1 MTTPPWARARIGW
14 VVDVQND
21 FMRPDGRLYVH
32 NLFDPADAGATLAMA
47 SIVKTVEWMRR
58 SCDVVI
64 FTGDWH
70 AYGDREIDTVA
81 PDATKGTYPPHCMGL
96 SPDAAERAGA
106 HLITEIDPGSAA
118 LVLTRDAT
126 DETARDI
133 ARRAVGERRAVF
145 VQKSEFSVFEGN
157 RSADA
162 FVQALR
168 EALGEALGAVL
179 GDDLGDGSGEPVDFV
194 LCGVA
199 TDVCVKKA
207 VDGLLDRAARVHV
220 VTDAI
225 WSLGLLGPADTTDL
239 WAQRGA
245 RLGVSADLP

>member
-1 MTTPPWARARIGW
+1 MTTPSWARARIGW
-14 VVDVQND
+14 IVDVQND

-47 SIVKTVEWMRR
+47 SIVQTVEWMRR

-96 SPDAAERAGA
+96 SPDEAERAGA
-106 HLITEIDPGSAA
+106 ALITEIDPGSAA
-118 LVLTRDAT
+118 LVLTRDAI

-133 ARRAVGERRAVF
+133 ARRAVDERRAVF

-168 EALGEALGAVL
+168 EAL

>member
-1 MTTPPWARARIGW
+1 MTTPSWARARIGW
-14 VVDVQND
+14 IVDMQND

-47 SIVKTVEWMRR
+47 SIVQTVEWMRR

-96 SPDAAERAGA
+96 SPDAAQRAGA
-106 HLITEIDPGSAA
+106 ALITEIDPGSAA
-118 LVLTRDAT
+118 LVLTRDAI

-133 ARRAVGERRAVF
+133 ARRAVDERRAVF

-168 EALGEALGAVL
+168 EAL

>member
-1 MTTPPWARARIGW
+1 MTTPSWARARIGW
-14 VVDVQND
+14 IVDVQND

-32 NLFDPADAGATLAMA
+32 NLFDRADAGATLAMA
-47 SIVKTVEWMRR
+47 SIVQTVEWMRR

-106 HLITEIDPGSAA
+106 ALITEIDPGSAA
-118 LVLTRDAT
+118 LVLTRDAI

-133 ARRAVGERRAVF
+133 ARRAVDERRAVF

-168 EALGEALGAVL
+168 EAL

>member
-1 MTTPPWARARIGW
+1 MTTSSRARARIGW

-47 SIVKTVEWMRR
+47 SIVQTVEWMRR

-106 HLITEIDPGSAA
+106 ALITEIDPGSAA
-118 LVLTRDAT
+118 LVLTRDAI

-133 ARRAVGERRAVF
+133 ARRAVDERRAVF

-168 EALGEALGAVL
+168 EAL

>member
-1 MTTPPWARARIGW
+1 MTTPSWARARIGW
-14 VVDVQND
+14 IVDVQND

-47 SIVKTVEWMRR
+47 SIVQTVEWMRR

-106 HLITEIDPGSAA
+106 ALITEIDPGSAA
-118 LVLTRDAT
+118 LVLTRDAI

-133 ARRAVGERRAVF
+133 ARRAVDERRAVF

-168 EALGEALGAVL
+168 VAL

>member
-1 MTTPPWARARIGW
+1 MTTPSWARARIGW
-14 VVDVQND
+14 IVDVQND

-47 SIVKTVEWMRR
+47 SIVQTVEWMRR

-106 HLITEIDPGSAA
+106 ALITEIDPGSAA
-118 LVLTRDAT
+118 LVLTRDAI

-133 ARRAVGERRAVF
+133 ARRAVDERRAVF

-168 EALGEALGAVL
+168 EAL

>member
-1 MTTPPWARARIGW
+1 MTTPSWARARIGW

-47 SIVKTVEWMRR
+47 SIVQTVEWMRR
-58 SCDVVI
+58 SCDVVV

-106 HLITEIDPGSAA
+106 ALITEIDPGSAA
-118 LVLTRDAT
+118 LVLVRDAS
-126 DETARDI
+126 DEAARDI
-133 ARRAVGERRAVF
+133 ARRAVSERRAVF

-168 EALGEALGAVL
+168 EALGAALG
-179 GDDLGDGSGEPVDFV
+179 DSMGDGSGEPVDFV

-225 WSLGLLGPADTTDL
+225 WSLGLLGPADTTEL